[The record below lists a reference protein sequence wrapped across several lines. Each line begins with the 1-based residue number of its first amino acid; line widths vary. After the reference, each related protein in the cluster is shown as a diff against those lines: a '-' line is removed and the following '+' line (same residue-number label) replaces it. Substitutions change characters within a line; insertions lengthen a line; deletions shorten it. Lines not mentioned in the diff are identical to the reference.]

1 MRIAII
7 PLLLAITFSTLTS
20 QAAPPKDSPSLFAQ
34 ENLIAWCVVPFDAKR
49 RGPAQRAEML
59 QRLGFKK
66 FAYDWRPE
74 HVPIFDAEIEALKKA
89 KIELTAWW
97 FPPAL
102 NEDAV
107 KILATLKRHEVKTQL
122 WIAID
127 ADPAPQSNEQRE
139 KVAAAVK
146 TLRPIVEAAA
156 AQGCSIGLYN
166 HGGWF
171 GDPENQLAIIA
182 ALDAPNVGIVYNL
195 HHGHD
200 HLDRFESLLEKMKRR
215 LYAITLNGTDRNGER
230 RGRKILPIGQGELD
244 LELLRT
250 IKESGYNG
258 PLAILGHTQDD
269 AELRLQDNLDGLA
282 WLVNQLQGKPPANP
296 PTPRTPVPREGEAP
310 AEPIRRPPSS

>member
-1 MRIAII
+1 MRIVT
-7 PLLLAITFSTLTS
+7 LLLLSATTLSTLI
-20 QAAPPKDSPSLFAQ
+20 ACGDPPKDSPSLFVQ

-59 QRLGFKK
+59 HRLGFKK

-74 HVPIFDAEIEALKKA
+74 HVPTFDAEIEAIKKA
-89 KIELTAWW
+89 EIELTAWW
-97 FPPAL
+97 FPPEL

-107 KILATLKRHEVKTQL
+107 KILAALKRHDVKTQL

-127 ADPAPQSNEQRE
+127 ADPAPQSNEQSE

-146 TLRPIVEAAA
+146 TLRPVVEAAA

-200 HLDRFESLLEKMKRR
+200 HLDRFKTLLEKMKRR
-215 LYAITLNGTDRNGER
+215 LYAITLNGTDRDGEQ
-230 RGRKILPIGQGELD
+230 RGRKILPLGQGELD

-269 AELRLQDNLDGLA
+269 AELRLKDNLDGLA
-282 WLVNQLQGKPPANP
+282 WLVKQLNGKPPANR
-296 PTPRTPVPREGEAP
+296 PTPRTPVPSATNPR
-310 AEPIRRPPSS
+310 